1 MKSAFTSLIFILIGI
16 TSPAL
21 ANSDYDYQLYKNQ
34 ENYGI
39 VVFPKSRI
47 FKDLDSYFTF
57 LSFETTNSGK
67 AVMRYGSKNENST
80 YMMPLDIQKKYSIEK
95 FIVIQII
102 SEKNMLVGVY
112 DPEWGLTLPSTI
124 FQMDTIKKNIPKTL
138 NVFRGSNNRQRQTQ
152 FEDGKTLIN
161 LNFSF
166 PLAFGHLQS
175 LYYVVVD
182 KDFAPLHNSLLKIF
196 LNLQARP
203 TNDLEC
209 L

>member
-1 MKSAFTSLIFILIGI
+1 MTIKSAFIILIFILIGG
-16 TSPAL
+16 TNPVL
-21 ANSDYDYQLYKNQ
+21 ANSGYDYQLYKNH

-57 LSFETTNSGK
+57 LSFKTTKSGK
-67 AVMRYGSKNENST
+67 AVMRYGSKNENAT
-80 YMMPLDIQKKYSIEK
+80 FMMPLDVQKKHSIEK
-95 FIVIQII
+95 FIVIQIL

-138 NVFRGSNNRQRQTQ
+138 NVFRGSNNRQRQTK

-161 LNFSF
+161 LNFSSK
-166 PLAFGHLQS
+166 PEYNIILGN
-175 LYYVVVD
+175 
-182 KDFAPLHNSLLKIF
+182 K
-196 LNLQARP
+196 
-203 TNDLEC
+203 
-209 L
+209 

>member
-1 MKSAFTSLIFILIGI
+1 MKSASTFLIFILIGI

-47 FKDLDSYFTF
+47 FKDLDKYFTS
-57 LSFETTNSGK
+57 LSFETISSGK

-138 NVFRGSNNRQRQTQ
+138 NVFRGSNNRQRQTK
-152 FEDGKTLIN
+152 FEDGKPLIN
-161 LNFSF
+161 LNFSSK
-166 PLAFGHLQS
+166 PEYNIIPGN
-175 LYYVVVD
+175 
-182 KDFAPLHNSLLKIF
+182 K
-196 LNLQARP
+196 
-203 TNDLEC
+203 
-209 L
+209 